1 MLMETLYVYSE
12 TQRYQPCTDC
22 LILHPMNYL
31 TNQKQQISKQKNLAY
46 FQLIVYAYVCLIFTN
61 QILFSPQL
69 IRTRNVSQYHVL
81 KGLKSNLF
89 IEMVRHTFNLDY

>member
-22 LILHPMNYL
+22 LILHPLNYL

-46 FQLIVYAYVCLIFTN
+46 FQLIVYAYVCLIFT
-61 QILFSPQL
+61 
-69 IRTRNVSQYHVL
+69 
-81 KGLKSNLF
+81 KSKFFFL
-89 IEMVRHTFNLDY
+89 HSL